1 MITNQQLANLIQ
13 GKLNGEF
20 SSELGE
26 YTNIHKYGLNSFT
39 PNVRYEFKIFA
50 SDGEYAE
57 AENRDAI
64 PSNVTNTVTQYIN
77 GVLRTPGGS
86 PVEGASA
93 ETLNTVI
100 ESQVELLI
108 PNCDEVSTFTSGERE
123 NAESVTIRFQDLIF
137 LLVQDV
143 LSIPSDN
150 TDFDNDGISYFI
162 GCRFS
167 HASMSERQHRTQVGL
182 SVILSMFITFAVVAM
197 GISSRQIKLS
207 LKVDDDYEDIYF
219 NRISI
224 SRTST
229 QENNVKA
236 TPGGESDQYGISR
249 ARTTATQMIIAFSA
263 PVRPSILNALMTSYI
278 VFGRVDKLTVRLSIP
293 SHIITVQGKKQL
305 SYKETEYTMTF
316 AEAGIAGEENLNAAY
331 DIRLVEE
338 MEG

>member
-1 MITNQQLANLIQ
+1 MITNQQFANLIQ
-13 GKLNGEF
+13 SKLNGDY
-20 SSELGE
+20 SPELGE
-26 YTNIHKYGLNSFT
+26 FENIHKYGLNAFS

-50 SDGEYAE
+50 SDGEYAK
-57 AENRDAI
+57 AENRDAQLGTT
-64 PSNVTNTVTQYIN
+64 TNTVTQYIN
-77 GVLRTPGGS
+77 GVLKTPGGS
-86 PVEGASA
+86 PVEGVSA
-93 ETLNTVI
+93 ETLNTAVEAHI
-100 ESQVELLI
+100 ELLI
-108 PNCDEVSTFTSGERE
+108 PNCDDVGTFAHDGDSVS
-123 NAESVTIRFQDLIF
+123 IRFQDLVY

-143 LSIPSDN
+143 LSIPSDD
-150 TDFDNDGISYFI
+150 TMYDNDGISYFI
-162 GCRFS
+162 GTRFS
-167 HASMSERQHRTQVGL
+167 NASMSERQHRTQVGL
-182 SVILSMFITFAVVAM
+182 SVILSMFMTFSVVAM

-207 LKVDDDYEDIYF
+207 LKVDGVYEDIYF

-236 TPGGESDQYGISR
+236 TPNGESNQYGISR

-278 VFGRVDKLTVRLSIP
+278 VFGIVDKLTVRLSIP

-305 SYKETEYTMTF
+305 LYEKNEYTMTF

>member
-108 PNCDEVSTFTSGERE
+108 PNCDEVSTFTSGEGE

-143 LSIPSDN
+143 LSLPSDN
-150 TDFDNDGISYFI
+150 TDIDLDGISYFI

-197 GISSRQIKLS
+197 GISSRQIKLEI
-207 LKVDDDYEDIYF
+207 DGEEIYF

-229 QENNVKA
+229 QENNVTA
-236 TPGGESDQYGISR
+236 NPRDEEHGISR

-263 PVRPSILNALMTSYI
+263 PVRPTWLNNLLSRYI
-278 VFGRVDKLTVRLSIP
+278 VLGEVAHLPVKLKIP
-293 SHIITVQGKKQL
+293 RNMGNDGLEYLEKT
-305 SYKETEYTMTF
+305 YTMTF

-338 MEG
+338 MEGANG